1 VCASVISGV
10 KRPADIVERKLSV
23 ADLDAPRRSFG
34 NLADVTD
41 AM

>member
-1 VCASVISGV
+1 VRTPVISGIE
-10 KRPADIVERKLSV
+10 RPADIVERKLPV

-34 NLADVTD
+34 NLADVTY